1 MARRGV
7 CCSCCSTQ
15 KTTPVEVLVSACA
28 LPALA
33 HLVWW
38 SLASRWSPTNE
49 GQAASQ
55 HVVSASN
62 VIQFTGHHVLWF
74 VDHQAGL
81 DPQHGT
87 HRLVT
92 ITMCMHAR
100 ASSQLLREAGRRAE
114 ALRAAQLTLHCH
126 LSSTSD
132 RTTWQNQCMTQQS
145 AAVMR
150 SASSEETLLALS
162 LSLVFLH
169 KLGKLVHL
177 LCQLSLHAA
186 MPSCSFLL
194 SLEHFQSMQHTVEL
208 LFLGCSLEECKLET
222 QIGARFPADKACI
235 HKNT

>member
-1 MARRGV
+1 MRAK
-7 CCSCCSTQ
+7 Q
-15 KTTPVEVLVSACA
+15 
-28 LPALA
+28 LPNMLFL
-33 HLVWW
+33 HPMSFS
-38 SLASRWSPTNE
+38 SLDIMSF
-49 GQAASQ
+49 G
-55 HVVSASN
+55 
-62 VIQFTGHHVLWF
+62 F

-186 MPSCSFLL
+186 MAMRTAVFVLEVTKTQCEAQASQSELQISSSSSSNSHSKDPWSLPFPSFARAAHVHRKARTDLSFQLAF
-194 SLEHFQSMQHTVEL
+194 FQRASQQEQLNCVLHALTVL
-208 LFLGCSLEECKLET
+208 
-222 QIGARFPADKACI
+222 QR
-235 HKNT
+235 